1 MQQILS
7 VLSYLGMALVFAAL
21 AVRVFKPEW
30 NQYAVYASWTG
41 LALVLLYTIG
51 QWREIAAFFR
61 RRNARY
67 GAIASV
73 SVLAVLGIL
82 VAVNYVS
89 AKQNKR
95 WDLTS
100 NRQYTLSEQT
110 VKLLRELKTPV
121 KFVVFETDA
130 EVDRIRV
137 RLNEYAYQSGQVS
150 VEYIDPDKRPVPA
163 KEYEIQSYGTVVVE
177 HMGRR
182 ERVVVQQG
190 QAPPEQDL
198 TSALVKVLNP
208 TEKRVYFLAGHGEK
222 DPTNTER
229 FGYSSIIDSLRQ
241 DNFQW
246 EKLIIAQTNSIPENA
261 TVLILAGP
269 KTDLLDGEAALLREY
284 LSARN
289 GKLLVL
295 LDPPDDF
302 KKPAPLPQIEAIVKE
317 WGINAT
323 PSVVVDVS
331 GLTKIAT
338 IPVAAPP
345 YPDHAVTS
353 RFQLITMYPVA
364 RAVIP
369 AMGAPAD
376 RRAQPFIQTAQ
387 RTWAETNLA
396 SLDPPDNLSPDPDKG
411 DIAGPVSI
419 AAAVAV
425 PAKTDAAAAK
435 KEGEEQRPPE
445 TRVAVIGDS
454 DFVAN
459 QYLGIEGNRD
469 LFLNTVN
476 WLAQQESLIAIRPKE
491 ASDRRLTMTANH
503 VMGVLWMS
511 LVIVPALVIG
521 AGVFTWWRRR
531 ER

>member
-7 VLSYLGMALVFAAL
+7 ILSYVGMAMVFGAL

-51 QWREIAAFFR
+51 QWREIVAFFR

-73 SVLAVLGIL
+73 SVLVVLGIL

-89 AKQNKR
+89 VKQNKR

-137 RLNEYAYQSGQVS
+137 RMNEYAYQSGQVS

-182 ERVVVQQG
+182 ERVVVPQG

-229 FGYSSIIDSLRQ
+229 GGYSSIIDSLRQ

-246 EKLIIAQTNSIPENA
+246 EKLIIAQTNAIPENA
-261 TVLILAGP
+261 TVLVLAGP
-269 KTDLLDGEAALLREY
+269 KTDLLEGEAALIRQY

-295 LDPPDDF
+295 LDPPEDF

-345 YPDHAVTS
+345 YPEQAITS

-376 RRAQPFIQTAQ
+376 RMAQSFVQTAQ

-411 DIAGPVSI
+411 DITGPVSI

-425 PAKTDAAAAK
+425 PAKTDPSAQK

-459 QYLGIEGNRD
+459 AYLGIEGNRD

-476 WLAQQESLIAIRPKE
+476 WLAQQESLISIRPKE
-491 ASDRRLTMTANH
+491 PSDRRLTMTANH

>member
-7 VLSYLGMALVFAAL
+7 ILSYVGMAMVFGAL

-51 QWREIAAFFR
+51 QWREIVTFFR

-67 GAIASV
+67 GAIASI
-73 SVLAVLGIL
+73 SVLVVLGIL

-110 VKLLRELKTPV
+110 VKLLGELKTPV

-137 RLNEYAYQSGQVS
+137 RMNEYAYQSKQVS

-182 ERVVVQQG
+182 ERVVVAQG
-190 QAPPEQDL
+190 QAPSEQDL
-198 TSALVKVLNP
+198 TAALVKVLNP

-229 FGYSSIIDSLRQ
+229 GGYSSIIDSLRQ

-246 EKLIIAQTNSIPENA
+246 EKLIIAQTNAIPENA
-261 TVLILAGP
+261 TVLVLAGP
-269 KTDLLDGEAALLREY
+269 KTDLLEGEAALVRQY

-295 LDPPDDF
+295 LDPPEDF

-323 PSVVVDVS
+323 QSVVVDVS

-345 YPDHAVTS
+345 YPEQAITS
-353 RFQLITMYPVA
+353 RFQLITMFPVA
-364 RAVIP
+364 RAVVP

-376 RRAQPFIQTAQ
+376 RTAQSFIQTAQ

-411 DIAGPVSI
+411 DITGPVSI
-419 AAAVAV
+419 AAAVTV
-425 PAKTDAAAAK
+425 PAKADAAEQK
-435 KEGEEQRPPE
+435 KDGEEQRPPE

-459 QYLGIEGNRD
+459 AYLGIEGNRD

-476 WLAQQESLIAIRPKE
+476 WLAQQESLISIRPKE
-491 ASDRRLTMTANH
+491 PSDRRLTMTANH

>member
-1 MQQILS
+1 MQQTLSILS
-7 VLSYLGMALVFAAL
+7 YVGMAMVFGAL
-21 AVRVFKPEW
+21 AVRVLKPEW

-41 LALVLLYTIG
+41 LALVLIYTIG

-73 SVLAVLGIL
+73 SVLVVLGIL
-82 VAVNYVS
+82 IAVNYLSVQ
-89 AKQNKR
+89 QNKR

-137 RLNEYAYQSGQVS
+137 RLSEYAYQSGQLS

-182 ERVVVQQG
+182 ERVVVPQG
-190 QAPPEQDL
+190 QAPSEQDL

-208 TEKRVYFLAGHGEK
+208 TEMRVYFLAGHGEK
-222 DPTNTER
+222 DPTDTER
-229 FGYSSIIDSLRQ
+229 GGYSSIIDSLRQ

-246 EKLIIAQTNSIPENA
+246 EKLIIAQTNAIPENA
-261 TVLILAGP
+261 TILVLAGP
-269 KTDLLDGEAALLREY
+269 KTDLLEGEAALIRQY

-295 LDPPDDF
+295 LDPPEDF
-302 KKPAPLPQIEAIVKE
+302 KKPAPLPQVEALVKE

-345 YPDHAVTS
+345 YPDQAITS
-353 RFQLITMYPVA
+353 RFQLITMFPVA
-364 RAVIP
+364 RAIVP

-376 RRAQPFIQTAQ
+376 RTAQSFVQTAQ
-387 RTWAETNLA
+387 RTWAEMNLA
-396 SLDPPDNLSPDPDKG
+396 SLDPPDNIAPDPDKG
-411 DIAGPVSI
+411 DITGPVSI

-435 KEGEEQRPPE
+435 KEGDEQRPPE

-459 QYLGIEGNRD
+459 AYLGIEGNRD

-503 VMGVLWMS
+503 MMGVLWMS

-521 AGVFTWWRRR
+521 AGIFTWWRRR

>member
-1 MQQILS
+1 M
-7 VLSYLGMALVFAAL
+7 LSYVGMALVFAAL

-41 LALVLLYTIG
+41 LALVLLYTVG
-51 QWREIAAFFR
+51 QWREVVAFFR

-73 SVLAVLGIL
+73 SVLVVLGIL
-82 VAVNYVS
+82 IAVNYVS
-89 AKQNKR
+89 VKQNKR

-137 RLNEYAYQSGQVS
+137 RMNEYAYQSGQVS

-182 ERVVVQQG
+182 ERVVVPQG

-229 FGYSSIIDSLRQ
+229 GGYSSIIDSLRQ

-246 EKLIIAQTNSIPENA
+246 ERLIIAQTNAIPDNA

-269 KTDLLDGEAALLREY
+269 KTDLLEGEATLIRQY
-284 LSARN
+284 LSDRN
-289 GKLLVL
+289 GKLLIL
-295 LDPPDDF
+295 LDPPEDF
-302 KKPAPLPQIEAIVKE
+302 KKPASLPQIEAIVKE

-345 YPDHAVTS
+345 YPDHAITS

-364 RAVIP
+364 RAVVP

-376 RRAQPFIQTAQ
+376 RTAQPFIQTAQ
-387 RTWAETNLA
+387 RAWAEMNLT
-396 SLDPPDNLSPDPDKG
+396 SLDPPDNISPDPDKG
-411 DIAGPVSI
+411 DITGPVSI

-435 KEGEEQRPPE
+435 KEGEEQQPPE

-454 DFVAN
+454 DFVSN

-476 WLAQQESLIAIRPKE
+476 WLAQQEGLISIRPKE
-491 ASDRRLTMTANH
+491 PSDRRLTMTANH